1 MRRFSE
7 TWGSKGVVKKVFNG
21 FSPVSFLVWFLAL
34 GAVLCLTHP
43 LRALTQKQQTVLK
56 NAVVSIHVHVT
67 RSAYDSLG
75 KHSGTGFV
83 CHKGRGIILTNQH
96 VVGYGS
102 VATYTI
108 TFANGQKLPARLLY
122 RDPWH
127 DFAFLE
133 IEKPSHIP
141 PNVRALNVFK
151 KPRMGESVY
160 IVGNNEGQGFS
171 FQKGFVT
178 SLFQIAGFLPEPS
191 FSAIMN
197 SRGGSSGSP
206 LVNDNLHVLGL
217 NYAGDNLGTAFILHA
232 RTFATALTSILK
244 GKTPPRK
251 HVGAVCH
258 LMSLDECMRFRAFPE
273 AVARAYMKAHPQ
285 SNARMLMVVGSLKGS
300 PAEGIFMTGDVIWK
314 VDGKDV
320 GADLSQFEKVMNET
334 ERSFVMI
341 DFYRQG
347 QRMQKKVSLYNLHD
361 VTIKK
366 LLVFGGATFFEAND
380 FMRWQFGVAPG
391 ALLVGYMAP
400 GSSFD
405 VGLTPSFSA
414 YRDTPKH
421 LGFRHCQIE
430 DFTFPLL
437 VGRIPALVKQK
448 NFILNVRWFPPLP
461 VGYSGLFFYNNAQDQ
476 CGITYHISQNT
487 LPELIE
493 YSLKERAWK
502 VSSILCHGE
511 PRV

>member
-1 MRRFSE
+1 MKRFSE
-7 TWGSKGVVKKVFNG
+7 TWGSRAVVKRVFNG
-21 FSPVSFLVWFLAL
+21 FSPLSFLACFYAL
-34 GAVLCLTHP
+34 GAVFFWTSP
-43 LRALTQKQQTVLK
+43 LSALTQKQQTVLK

-67 RSAYDSLG
+67 RSAYGSLG

-122 RDPWH
+122 IDPWH

-133 IEKPSHIP
+133 IEKPSRIP
-141 PNVRALNVFK
+141 SDVRALNVFK
-151 KPRMGESVY
+151 RPRMGESVY

-178 SLFQIAGFLPEPS
+178 SLFQDAGFLPEPS

-206 LVNDNLHVLGL
+206 LVNDSLHVLGL
-217 NYAGDNLGTAFILHA
+217 NYAGNNRGTALVLHA
-232 RTFATALTSILK
+232 CTFAKALTSILK
-244 GKTPPRK
+244 NAPPSRK
-251 HVGAVCH
+251 HVGAVCR
-258 LMSLDECMRFRAFPE
+258 LVSLDECMRFRKFPE
-273 AVARAYMKAHPQ
+273 AVARGYMKAHPQ
-285 SNARMLMVVGSLKGS
+285 SNARVLMVVGSLKGS
-300 PAEGIFMTGDVIWK
+300 PAEGCFNIGDVIWK
-314 VDGKDV
+314 VDDKDV
-320 GADLSQFEKVMNET
+320 AADLSRFEKVMDET
-334 ERSFVMI
+334 ARPFVMI

-347 QRMQKKVSLYNLHD
+347 QRMRKKVSLYNLHD
-361 VTIKK
+361 LTVKK

-391 ALLVGYMAP
+391 ALLVGHMAS

-414 YRDTPKH
+414 YRDTPKY
-421 LGFRHCQIE
+421 LGVRHCQME
-430 DFTFPLL
+430 GLTFQAL
-437 VGRIPALVKQK
+437 VDRIPALVKQK
-448 NFILNVRWFPPLP
+448 HFILNVRWFPPLP
-461 VGYSGLFFYNNAQDQ
+461 AGYSGLFFHNNAEDQ

-493 YSLKERAWK
+493 YSFKERAWK